1 MDKEEKQ
8 HEKGGFAYGENF
20 HLTVKLPG
28 TDLFY

>member
-8 HEKGGFAYGENF
+8 HEKGGFAYGEENF

-28 TDLFY
+28 TDSF